1 MANLQETPAPPRQPD
16 GPPPSP
22 AELKA
27 ITMFGDLADEG
38 LNWLAQH
45 MQTIELEP
53 GELLLRAGA
62 PAEFLTVI
70 LAGEI
75 RAERN
80 DGRVFIAST
89 GQVTGLLPFSRLA
102 QYPSDIR
109 AVGFTRLA
117 TLHKDLF
124 TEMNSRLPALQGR
137 LINLM
142 ADRIRESSAADQ
154 QREKMMALGKLSA
167 GLAHELNNPASAA
180 RRAADTL
187 RKSLESVRAAALKL
201 DRDGLPMESRVFLSE
216 LESNWARNAL
226 PHTVMD
232 TLDRSDRED
241 GIAEWL
247 REHKVQAVWDLA
259 PTLVDVGCTLETLDA
274 IPRHVPA
281 DFLNDVLIRLTA
293 AFTISRLADEIESA
307 TGRIS
312 ELVRAIKEYSYMD
325 QTPQQTLDIHT
336 GLENTLVMLR
346 HRLRKGIEVVLEYD
360 RTLPKLCANGGEL
373 NQVWT
378 NLIVNAADAM
388 PNGGKLTLR
397 TLRDHG
403 CVRVEVADTGS
414 GIPRNIQSRVFEPFF
429 TTKPVGEGTGLGLDV
444 VARIVRNHR
453 GDVTFTS
460 EPGATTFIVRLPFGQ
475 GDSIP
480 LAR

>member
-1 MANLQETPAPPRQPD
+1 MGNAPDTLAQPRQPN

-22 AELKA
+22 SELRA
-27 ITMFGDLADEG
+27 ITIFADLPEEG
-38 LNWLAQH
+38 LDWLAQH
-45 MQTIELEP
+45 MKTIELAP
-53 GELLLRAGA
+53 GELLLAAGA
-62 PAEFLTVI
+62 PAEYLTVI

-80 DGRVFIAST
+80 DGRVFIASA
-89 GQVTGLLPFSRLA
+89 GQVTGLLPFSRLT

-109 AVGFTRLA
+109 AVSATRLA

-124 TEMNSRLPALQGR
+124 SEMNSRLPALQGR
-137 LINLM
+137 LVNLM
-142 ADRIRESSAADQ
+142 ADRIREATAADQ

-187 RKSLESVRAAALKL
+187 RKSLHSVRAAAVKL
-201 DRDGLPMESRVFLSE
+201 DRDGLPLESRVFLSE
-216 LESNWARNAL
+216 LESEWARNAL
-226 PHTVMD
+226 PHTVLD

-241 GIAEWL
+241 EIAEWL
-247 REHKVQAVWDLA
+247 RAQKVEAVWDLA
-259 PTLVDVGCTLETLDA
+259 PTLVDVGCTLETLEA
-274 IPRHVPA
+274 IPQHVPA
-281 DFLNDVLIRLTA
+281 RFLNDVLIRLTA

-325 QTPQQTLDIHT
+325 QTAQQTLDIHS
-336 GLENTLVMLR
+336 GLENTLLMLR
-346 HRLRKGIEVVLEYD
+346 HRLKKGIEVVLEYD
-360 RTLPKLCANGGEL
+360 RTLPKLSANGGEL

-388 PNGGKLTLR
+388 PNGGKLTIR
-397 TLRDHG
+397 TQRDHN
-403 CVRVEVADTGS
+403 CVRVEVVDTGS
-414 GIPRNIQSRVFEPFF
+414 GIPKDIQSRIFEPFF
-429 TTKPVGEGTGLGLDV
+429 TTKPVGEGTGLGLDI

-453 GDVTFTS
+453 GDVSFTS
-460 EPGATTFIVRLPFGQ
+460 APGETKFVVRLPFAQ
-475 GDSIP
+475 R
-480 LAR
+480 AA